1 MARSVARSQVEEAEA
16 ALPSEVA
23 LSVVAEAEAA
33 LPEVVELP
41 LVQPET
47 PSTPAYLDGNQHVLL
62 RHNQTSLVVVLCP
75 AAAEAAAERE
85 AALPAEVALVDQN

>member
-1 MARSVARSQVEEAEA
+1 MARSVARSQVAEAEA
-16 ALPSEVA
+16 VLPSEVA
-23 LSVVAEAEAA
+23 LSVVAGAEAA

-62 RHNQTSLVVVLCP
+62 RHNQTFSVFVQPELQATAPSQAVV
-75 AAAEAAAERE
+75 
-85 AALPAEVALVDQN
+85 